1 MARFL
6 WRADMNRVLPRLM
19 CCLIVL
25 TLLPLSACGPDYL
38 KDDNY
43 KVDDADFRIDGEA
56 QIQDTKEHREIL
68 EMLASY
74 RIAVVKKDFGALNRM
89 VSTSYYDN
97 ATTTNT
103 TKDDYG
109 HPQLKSVFEL
119 MAAHTDSIQY
129 RMTVKQMEVAPM
141 EAHVDYEYRYT
152 YQYTVGDEVSWDA
165 GVEVN
170 RLDLRKIQGEWK
182 IISGL

>member
-1 MARFL
+1 
-6 WRADMNRVLPRLM
+6 MNRVLPRHM
-19 CCLIVL
+19 CFLVAL
-25 TLLPLSACGPDYL
+25 ALLPLSACGPDYL

-43 KVDDADFRIDGEA
+43 KANDVDFRIDEEA
-56 QIQDTKEHREIL
+56 QIEDTKEHREIL

-74 RIAVVKKDFGALNRM
+74 RIAVVKKDFGALNSM
-89 VSTSYYDN
+89 VSKSYYDN
-97 ATTTNT
+97 AATTNT

-109 HPQLKSVFEL
+109 HDQLKNVFEL
-119 MAAHTDSIQY
+119 MAAHTSSIQY
-129 RMTVKQMEVAPM
+129 RMTVKQMEVEPM

-170 RLDLRKIQGEWK
+170 RLDLKKIKGEWK